1 MLISVWIVW
10 SFWLLACETPG
21 PPITLRYR
29 PTVTLDGRDHCSTLI
44 PRDAPTETEDGRHQA
59 TAGGGRG
66 QAGNGWRRQAS
77 GNGWRQPCGQLC
89 GQQLAGC
96 ILSRAI
102 CLGTSA
108 HNCYRRLRPWLVRTL
123 TGHESR
129 KSHHWM
135 ICGIWRSL
143 GQEGPSPT
151 ISTVTSWLACRLRCT
166 CPSLLQSTCLS
177 KSPWEIG
184 CNRSCYLTKCLR
196 HCIMTTLRLGKH
208 T

>member
-1 MLISVWIVW
+1 M
-10 SFWLLACETPG
+10 
-21 PPITLRYR
+21 
-29 PTVTLDGRDHCSTLI
+29 TLDGCDHCSTLI
-44 PRDAPTETEDGRHQA
+44 PRDAPTETEEGRNQA
-59 TAGGGRG
+59 TAGGGRDT
-66 QAGNGWRRQAS
+66 AGNGWRRQAS
-77 GNGWRQPCGQLC
+77 GNGWRQPCGQFC

-102 CLGTSA
+102 CLGALQPTTDTED
-108 HNCYRRLRPWLVRTL
+108 CGPGLCRL

-166 CPSLLQSTCLS
+166 CPSRLQSTCLS

-184 CNRSCYLTKCLR
+184 CNRSCYLTNVR
-196 HCIMTTLRLGKH
+196 ITVSRLP
-208 T
+208 